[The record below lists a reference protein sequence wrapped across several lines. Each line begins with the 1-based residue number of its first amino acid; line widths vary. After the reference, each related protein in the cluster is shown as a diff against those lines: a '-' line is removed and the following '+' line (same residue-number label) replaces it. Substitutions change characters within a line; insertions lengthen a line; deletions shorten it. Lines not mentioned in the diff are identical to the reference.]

1 MTAKFYKG
9 GLRIKE
15 QHEIV
20 IDVFRIPKLEPFLD
34 GNHKM
39 FTIKAMVL
47 LVFLMAMKF
56 IFGVFFPG
64 IFHIVLMLIAIPL
77 FVLMIIK
84 IVEKS
89 NQEVNQSSFA
99 LVKYFFVIL
108 AIMAVSGVSYVIFP

>member
-20 IDVFRIPKLEPFLD
+20 IDVFRIPKIEPFLD
-34 GNHKM
+34 GDNKL
-39 FTIKAMVL
+39 FTIKAIVL
-47 LVFLMAMKF
+47 LIFLMGMKF

-64 IFHIVLMLIAIPL
+64 IIHVVLMLLVIPL

-84 IVEKS
+84 IIEKS
-89 NQEVNQSSFA
+89 NQEVNHSSFA

-108 AIMAVSGVSYVIFP
+108 ALMAVSGVSYVIFP